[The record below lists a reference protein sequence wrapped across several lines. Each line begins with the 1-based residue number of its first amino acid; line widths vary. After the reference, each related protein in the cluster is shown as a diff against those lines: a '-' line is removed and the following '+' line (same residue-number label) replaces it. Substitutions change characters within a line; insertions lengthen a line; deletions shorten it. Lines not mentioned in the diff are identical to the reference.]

1 MLDIL
6 TCSFDEPETSVSR
19 LSREKSLWLAT
30 RRRTPPALFK
40 ILDFVISMPRKAFT
54 FIEVLIS
61 LFMMTAIL
69 GLVAMSID
77 INLRNMVVNRT
88 EVEEAQLAR
97 AVLEK
102 IAKDIR
108 SVVVALREEELEVDT
123 ESLSTIFSVSA
134 GIEGLYDYQ
143 ASETESSE
151 TSDETTEETE
161 VYGTLPGIYGDLNW
175 IQIDTAKL
183 PRGEMFGSKQDRS
196 AGSILADRLSP
207 SKTILY
213 YLGEDTGQITDLDD
227 PRYQPDRL
235 IGSLGRSQDRSA
247 LRYGLFRRQ
256 LDRMVSQYALNE
268 GLETEYE
275 QYDEILAPEV
285 ENVEFEYFDPTGGQ
299 QGETGEWIEY
309 WDMDEMQTLPTAV
322 RITVSIRRQSFGRS
336 FFSSPF
342 GDSNDKPKTVIYS
355 LVVPIPIT
363 LETTSTDEETE

>member
-1 MLDIL
+1 M
-6 TCSFDEPETSVSR
+6 
-19 LSREKSLWLAT
+19 
-30 RRRTPPALFK
+30 
-40 ILDFVISMPRKAFT
+40 RKNAYT
-54 FIEVLIS
+54 FFEVLIS
-61 LFMMTAIL
+61 LVLMTVITALITMAID
-69 GLVAMSID
+69 A
-77 INLRNMVVNRT
+77 NLRNMVVNRS

-97 AVLEK
+97 AILEK

-123 ESLSTIFSVSA
+123 ESLSTIFSISA
-134 GIEGLYDYQ
+134 GLDGLYDY
-143 ASETESSE
+143 STTDTESSD
-151 TSDETTEETE
+151 STENSESTDETE
-161 VYGTLPGIYGDLNW
+161 VYGTIPGIYGDLNW

-196 AGSILADRLSP
+196 TGSILADRLSP

-235 IGSLGRSQDRSA
+235 IGSLGRSQDRSV

-285 ENVEFEYFDPTGGQ
+285 ESIEFKYFDPTGGQ

-309 WDMDEMQTLPTAV
+309 WDMDEMQALPTAIQIV
-322 RITVSIRRQSFGRS
+322 VSIRRQSFGRS
-336 FFSSPF
+336 IFSSS
-342 GDSNDKPKTVIYS
+342 GSSDQRKRTVIYS

-363 LETTSTDEETE
+363 QETVSSEEETE